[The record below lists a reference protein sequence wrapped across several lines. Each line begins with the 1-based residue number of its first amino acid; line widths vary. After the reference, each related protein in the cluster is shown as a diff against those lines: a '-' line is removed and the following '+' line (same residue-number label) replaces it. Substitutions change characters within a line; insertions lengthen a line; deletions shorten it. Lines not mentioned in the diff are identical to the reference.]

1 MTCHTDALPRAPRD
15 RAGWS
20 RERLMDRAELER
32 AIEELHPASYAWA
45 LGCCRRNRDDAEEIL
60 QNVYVMVLEGRA
72 RFDGRSAL
80 KTWLFA
86 VIRRA
91 SLAHFRRQWLREA
104 WLIKWFGTHGEP
116 QTADGSGEIE
126 ASQTAAGLL
135 AALSQLPRRQ
145 CEVIELVFYHDMTVD
160 QAAAVMGVGVGSA
173 RVHYARAKKRLRIL
187 LTSEVAP

>member
-1 MTCHTDALPRAPRD
+1 
-15 RAGWS
+15 
-20 RERLMDRAELER
+20 MDRAELER
-32 AIEELHPASYAWA
+32 DIEELHPASYAWA

-91 SLAHFRRQWLREA
+91 SLAHFRRQWLRETR
-104 WLIKWFGTHGEP
+104 LIKWFGTNEEP

-126 ASQTAAGLL
+126 ASQTAAQLL
-135 AALSQLPRRQ
+135 AALSRLPRRQ
-145 CEVIELVFYHDMTVD
+145 REIIELVFYHEMTVD
-160 QAAAVMGVGVGSA
+160 QAAVVMGVGVGSA
-173 RVHYARAKKRLRIL
+173 RVHYDRAKKRLRIL
-187 LTSEVAP
+187 LASEVAP

>member
-1 MTCHTDALPRAPRD
+1 MTCHTNALRGTLTE
-15 RAGWS
+15 RAGRS
-20 RERLMDRAELER
+20 RERLMDRAELEH

-45 LGCCRRNRDDAEEIL
+45 VGCCRRNRDDAQEIL

-91 SLAHFRRQWLREA
+91 SLAHFRTRWLRQA
-104 WLIKWFGTHGEP
+104 RLIKWFGTNEEP
-116 QTADGSGEIE
+116 HAVDRSREIE
-126 ASQTAAGLL
+126 TAQTAARLV
-135 AALSQLPRRQ
+135 AALSDLPRRQ
-145 CEVIELVFYHDMTVD
+145 REVIELVFYHDMTVD

-173 RVHYARAKKRLRIL
+173 RVHYDRAKKRLRIL
-187 LTSEVAP
+187 LGEVAR